1 MRKDRKRNEDDFGGS
16 GVQGRGEKIFQ
27 GVCHTMLCLLSLL
40 AVLPFVLLIVSSFT
54 EESSLMQNG
63 YSFFP
68 REWSAYAYE
77 YLFIT
82 NLGNIV
88 SAYGITVLVTLV
100 GTVVSLLVTPMLAYP
115 LSRKDYVRRKGV
127 SFYVFFTM
135 LFNGGLVPSYMMWTQ
150 IFHMKN
156 SVLALIIPTLLV
168 NGFNVMLLRT
178 NFQMNIH
185 PALIEAARIDG
196 AGELRTYFGI
206 VMPLSR
212 PIFATIGLMV
222 ALGYW
227 NDWSNGLYY
236 ITNMRLYSL
245 QQLLN
250 NIMTNIQALSQMST
264 VTVTQQ
270 MPGTSIRMAMAVIG
284 VVPILVVYPFFQK
297 YFVRGIALGGVKE

>member
-1 MRKDRKRNEDDFGGS
+1 MRKERKRNEEDFAGS
-16 GVQGRGEKIFQ
+16 GVRGRGEKLFQ
-27 GVCHTMLCLLSLL
+27 GACHIVLCLMSLM

-68 REWSAYAYE
+68 KAFSAYAYE

-88 SAYGITVLVTLV
+88 NAYGITILVTLL

-115 LSRKDYVRRKGV
+115 LSRKDYARRKGV

-150 IFHMKN
+150 VFHLKN
-156 SVLALIIPTLLV
+156 SILALLIPTLLV

-178 NFQMNIH
+178 NFQTNIH

-196 AGELRTYFGI
+196 AGEVRTYFGI

-212 PIFATIGLMV
+212 PIFATIGLLV

-227 NDWSNGLYY
+227 NDWTNGLYY

-250 NIMTNIQALSQMST
+250 NIMTNIQALSQMTT
-264 VTVTQQ
+264 VTVTRQ

-284 VVPILVVYPFFQK
+284 VIPILAVYPFFQK
-297 YFVRGIALGGVKE
+297 YFVKGIALGGVKE